1 MLVYH
6 PSCSPP
12 PYAKSLFG
20 LVLGMMTALHSCM
33 IHVSPLRPSSRI
45 FPQVMFGLAV
55 GMMTEYAT
63 GVDFPNQLRLLCS
76 YLGVLD
82 LE

>member
-1 MLVYH
+1 
-6 PSCSPP
+6 
-12 PYAKSLFG
+12 
-20 LVLGMMTALHSCM
+20 M
-33 IHVSPLRPSSRI
+33 IHVSPLRPSSRM

>member
-1 MLVYH
+1 MIAALCSCIIPPALLPPTPNLVWTRAGH
-6 PSCSPP
+6 D
-12 PYAKSLFG
+12 
-20 LVLGMMTALHSCM
+20 ALM
-33 IHVSPLRPSSRI
+33 IHVSPLRPSSRM